1 MTRTQRVSKYIG
13 EVKKVNGYTL
23 MVVEVEKQ
31 RFTVEI
37 TQDDTDFTEIEIVS
51 RGAWVRGVFSKIMKK
66 LELVNMVGTVK
77 ESYGWLF
84 KIVEAT
90 KEFVSIIC
98 EGFEGEEIISMKRW
112 KNGKFGKTIM
122 NKNTGFKRILSNC
135 RGLILHE
142 VQRVIDQQ
150 KLEDEMLMKNDTL
163 DAFKGCESLEDAKTT
178 YKRLAKIYHPD
189 HGGSQDDFMKL
200 KDRYEFT
207 VRRIQRFLNCLEG
220 LGIQY

>member
-1 MTRTQRVSKYIG
+1 MARISKYIG
-13 EVKKVNGYTL
+13 SVKEVGSYTFT
-23 MVVEVEKQ
+23 VVDVEKQ

-37 TQDDTDFTEIEIVS
+37 NKPGTDFTEIEIVS
-51 RGAWVRGVFSKIMKK
+51 RGAWVRGVFSKIMKRFE
-66 LELVNMVGTVK
+66 LEDMVGTVK

-98 EGFEGEEIISMKRW
+98 EGFEGEEIISMNRW
-112 KNGKFGKTIM
+112 KKGRFGKTIM
-122 NKNTGFKRILSNC
+122 GKNTGFRRILSNC

-142 VQRVIDQQ
+142 IQRVIDQQ
-150 KLEDEMLMKNDTL
+150 KLEDEMLMNDNTL
-163 DAFKGCESLEDAKTT
+163 DAFKGCDTLEDAKNT

-189 HGGSQDDFMKL
+189 HGGSQEDFMKL
-200 KDRYEFT
+200 KDRYDFT

-220 LGIQY
+220 LGIKF